1 MQEQLQLGAILVAYC
16 TFMLARHQHSIK
28 SAHQQAKKEFKDPL
42 RYGYINNHSGQPEG
56 LHAPADG
63 ATGAARFL
71 YPELALSYLQGRGG
85 WSGWREEQKQWVWK
99 RMQEE
104 PDFELYLK
112 DVHRKLEEEEDEDD
126 PRVVR
131 RRHAAL
137 ERAEE
142 AKLLRARRLKSE
154 NDYLDVVEHFCQALR
169 TLLEWSELA
178 SFYSIREFDL
188 NPDHSANPLPS
199 EYKWWLRQE
208 GRGWNDQYDKIRL
221 VECIDAR
228 GARYYID
235 FGKQLV
241 NTTVV
246 DVHVLDL
253 PIFNGK
259 VKRVPTKL
267 RWEWSDSVT
276 VTAKMILVDDLNN
289 IINNSIISAAP
300 TRTAANARGERSRR
314 AAAEL
319 ARALNAPS

>member
-1 MQEQLQLGAILVAYC
+1 
-16 TFMLARHQHSIK
+16 MLARRQHSIK
-28 SAHQQAKKEFKDPL
+28 SAHEQAKKEFNRPL
-42 RYGYINNHSGQPEG
+42 RYGYVNNLSGQPAG

-71 YPELALSYLQGRGG
+71 YPELVLSELQGRGF

-112 DVHRKLEEEEDEDD
+112 DVYRKHEEERDEDD

-131 RRHAAL
+131 RRHEAL

-142 AKLLRARRLKSE
+142 AKLLRARQLKSE
-154 NDYLDVVEHFCQALR
+154 NDYLDVKEDFCQALIN
-169 TLLEWSELA
+169 LLVWSKLA
-178 SFYSIREFDL
+178 SRYSIREFDL

-199 EYKWWLRQE
+199 EYKQWLLNK
-208 GRGWNDQYDKIRL
+208 GWGWNDQYDKIRL

-259 VKRVPTKL
+259 VTRVPTTL
-267 RWEWSDSVT
+267 LWERFDSSV

-289 IINNSIISAAP
+289 IINNSIISAFD
-300 TRTAANARGERSRR
+300 RRVVANERGKKAG
-314 AAAEL
+314 AAARDL
-319 ARALNAPS
+319 ASALDRS